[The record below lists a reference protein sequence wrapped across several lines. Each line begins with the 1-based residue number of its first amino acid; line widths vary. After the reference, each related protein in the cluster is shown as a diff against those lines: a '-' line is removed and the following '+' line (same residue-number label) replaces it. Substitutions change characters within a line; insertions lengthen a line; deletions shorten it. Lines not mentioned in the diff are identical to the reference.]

1 MGTFRRLAPV
11 VSIVVLLLLLIGP
24 MPASAG
30 SEQGASGPGCSMWY
44 VVKPG
49 DTLNTIAAKYGTTA
63 SYLASIN
70 GLANPN
76 FIRSG
81 WTLCVKAG
89 PATSRLR
96 LLVHH
101 QAGRHA
107 QQDRPMDR
115 LERMATRQR
124 QLHREPGQDLLRAEA
139 LDSLPLALH

>member
-24 MPASAG
+24 MPASAET
-30 SEQGASGPGCSMWY
+30 EQTASGPGCSMWY

-49 DTLNTIAAKYGTTA
+49 DTLNKIATKYGTTA
-63 SYLASIN
+63 SYLASLN

-89 PATSRLR
+89 PLPPPPACGYWYTVKSGDTLYKIGTMTGWGVWQ
-96 LLVHH
+96 LANANGITNPDKIF
-101 QAGRHA
+101 AGQKLWIPCH
-107 QQDRPMDR
+107 
-115 LERMATRQR
+115 
-124 QLHREPGQDLLRAEA
+124 
-139 LDSLPLALH
+139 

>member
-24 MPASAG
+24 MPASAET
-30 SEQGASGPGCSMWY
+30 EQTASGPGCSMWY

-49 DTLNTIAAKYGTTA
+49 DTLNGIAARYGTTA
-63 SYLASIN
+63 SYLASLN

-89 PATSRLR
+89 PPPPPACGHWYTVKPGDTLYKIGT
-96 LLVHH
+96 LTGWGVW
-101 QAGRHA
+101 
-107 QQDRPMDR
+107 
-115 LERMATRQR
+115 
-124 QLHREPGQDLLRAEA
+124 QLANANGIANPDKIFSGKKLWIPCH
-139 LDSLPLALH
+139 

>member
-24 MPASAG
+24 MPASAET
-30 SEQGASGPGCSMWY
+30 EQTASGPGCSMWY

-49 DTLNTIAAKYGTTA
+49 DTLNSIAAKYGTTA
-63 SYLASIN
+63 SYLGSLN

-89 PATSRLR
+89 PPPPPPACGYWYTVKPGDTLYKICTMTG
-96 LLVHH
+96 LGVW
-101 QAGRHA
+101 
-107 QQDRPMDR
+107 
-115 LERMATRQR
+115 
-124 QLHREPGQDLLRAEA
+124 QLANANGITNPDKIVSGQKLWI
-139 LDSLPLALH
+139 PCH